1 MICGLHPQCPQFKR
15 PLNLMAMLWFALDS
29 KEDIVESL
37 STRICKPITT
47 GTIFGSIALTPAY
60 HSSIETN
67 VTAALRDPLRTSEP
81 YSGFP
86 RWLVSIV
93 MEEGAV
99 LLAGPSPS
107 GGVSPD
113 FQVCTTI
120 DDASHQ
126 GCPELIL
133 DTILELLKLSG
144 RQNEPEM
151 WSQSIDVP
159 SHHYHLRLTF
169 TRETYHAFT
178 ERVSQVVLRMS

>member
-1 MICGLHPQCPQFKR
+1 MPSVQASAQPDGYALVCFGLEGGYRRK
-15 PLNLMAMLWFALDS
+15 PLDADMQAHHHRDYLWL
-29 KEDIVESL
+29 
-37 STRICKPITT
+37 
-47 GTIFGSIALTPAY
+47 
-60 HSSIETN
+60 H
-67 VTAALRDPLRTSEP
+67 RTSEP